1 MSPDAVVTGDPLL
14 VYGATGYSGGLV
26 VRAAIALGLR
36 PVLGGRDKG
45 KLAAIGDS
53 LRLEARTA
61 RLGDATALDDA
72 LRDVAVVV
80 NAAGPFS
87 QTAGPLLAACLRSG
101 THYLDITGEVG
112 VIESLARRDVEARRR
127 GIMVMPAVGF
137 DVVPSDC
144 LALHVVRRLPGARRL
159 ALGLRG
165 LSSVTRASAK
175 TLFEAVDM
183 GLVRRN
189 GELVRL
195 ALGSRERLFDFGDGP
210 ATGLNV
216 SWGDLATAYYTTG
229 IPDIE
234 TYVEATPFFRGVL
247 AGCRLF
253 GSALRTAPWQAAMR
267 AWADLLPDHPAG
279 TPAREMVV
287 VADAEDQAGR
297 RVRARVRTPEAYQFT
312 GISAA
317 GIAQRVLRGD
327 HETGFQTP
335 ARVYGPDLV
344 LTFPGVSREDLA

>member
-1 MSPDAVVTGDPLL
+1 VTGDPFL

-26 VRAAIALGLR
+26 VRAATALGLH
-36 PVLGGRDKG
+36 PVLGGRDER
-45 KLAAIGDS
+45 KLAALGDP
-53 LRLEARTA
+53 LRLEVRTA
-61 RLGDATALDDA
+61 HLGDAAALDRA
-72 LRDVAVVV
+72 LRDVTVVV

-87 QTAGPLLAACLRSG
+87 QTAGPMLAACLRNG

-112 VIESLARRDVEARRR
+112 VIESLARQDVEARRR

-165 LSSVTRASAK
+165 LSSVTRASAR

-183 GLVRRN
+183 GLVRCDGR
-189 GELVRL
+189 LVRV
-195 ALGSRERLFDFGDGP
+195 ALGSRERVFDFGDGP

-229 IPDIE
+229 VPDIE
-234 TYVEATPFFRGVL
+234 TYVEATPLFRAVL

-253 GSALRTAPWQAAMR
+253 GSVLGTTPWQAAMR
-267 AWADLLPDHPAG
+267 AWAELLPEHPAG

-297 RVRARVRTPEAYQFT
+297 RVRARVRTPEAYEFT
-312 GISAA
+312 GTSAA
-317 GIAQRVLRGD
+317 GIAQRVLGGD

-344 LTFPGVSREDLA
+344 LAFPGVSREDLA